1 MYEYYEVQHN
11 SNRCASLI
19 IVPVQQQVRFAYLLL
34 ILQSV
39 VPSWRGNTGYTS
51 CSWAQV
57 QTPLV
62 TGDKGTTTTTTTTSA
77 CYLSALTKRTI
88 KMASCKMSPS
98 QFLQFGSWV
107 MTWLGN
113 GGFVLPRTL
122 QDSEAT
128 MVLGRAL
135 SVQLSINCKR
145 PRLPR
150 QKSTSPTLFT
160 FSLPSIGF
168 VFITRKSRW
177 PAFFVQTTMARHP
190 GRGPTQLTAGN
201 CN

>member
-1 MYEYYEVQHN
+1 
-11 SNRCASLI
+11 
-19 IVPVQQQVRFAYLLL
+19 
-34 ILQSV
+34 
-39 VPSWRGNTGYTS
+39 
-51 CSWAQV
+51 
-57 QTPLV
+57 
-62 TGDKGTTTTTTTTSA
+62 
-77 CYLSALTKRTI
+77 
-88 KMASCKMSPS
+88 MSPS

-160 FSLPSIGF
+160 FSLPCHQLALCLSQGKADGRLFSYRRRWQGTQAEAFLKADISQNLQVNQKPKELWVTRPEYKAYPLNIQQELGARRER
-168 VFITRKSRW
+168 ILDGATRGKRGRKSEVVISENEEEN
-177 PAFFVQTTMARHP
+177 PSTNTTNASCLRK
-190 GRGPTQLTAGN
+190 TN
-201 CN
+201 

>member
-1 MYEYYEVQHN
+1 
-11 SNRCASLI
+11 
-19 IVPVQQQVRFAYLLL
+19 
-34 ILQSV
+34 
-39 VPSWRGNTGYTS
+39 
-51 CSWAQV
+51 
-57 QTPLV
+57 
-62 TGDKGTTTTTTTTSA
+62 
-77 CYLSALTKRTI
+77 
-88 KMASCKMSPS
+88 
-98 QFLQFGSWV
+98 

-160 FSLPSIGF
+160 FSLPCHQLALCLSQGKADGRLFSYRRRWQGTQAEAFLKADISQNLQVNQKPKELWVTRPEYKAYPLN
-168 VFITRKSRW
+168 VFRDHIQQELRARRERPYW
-177 PAFFVQTTMARHP
+177 MARRAEKEAEKAKSSSQKTKKKTRP
-190 GRGPTQLTAGN
+190 PTPPTLLA
-201 CN
+201 